1 MAKTVSFCQGK
12 GSLSHNNRTFRP
24 KNVDSSKSCNNI
36 TFIKIP
42 IEQAYE
48 NCFARAVERYNTKQK
63 RADRRI
69 KDGYF
74 RYAFSHAPC
83 NNVIVAADKRKSF
96 YEDIVQIGC
105 KDDTGTGSPDAE
117 IAAECLTEYIKGFIK
132 RNPNFYV
139 FNAVLHNDE
148 ATPHLHIDYIPI
160 GHYKRGVDTQN
171 GLAQALKEMGHGEG
185 ENAISRW
192 RAAEVKILT
201 EICNR
206 HGIEISEPQKSR
218 GSLTVEQYKEYAEAK
233 GQAEDM
239 KQQVAR
245 LEEQAKNADK
255 LLHHRE
261 ELRTQVEEIIDSLDE
276 QYQEKT
282 AAIEHL
288 DEQIAEKTTALTE
301 TTAELTASATKVT
314 KIKRIDE
321 IETGKT
327 VLGGKITM
335 SREDYGTLTDLAK
348 KQLASE
354 KKESELNAEITKLK
368 KENEEAAK
376 RNAALEQKVQD
387 YYNIREELRN
397 TKNELGSL
405 KSLHKKVLEFI
416 EGLKL
421 TQKLQEFLKQRA
433 RGVKC

>member
-1 MAKTVSFCQGK
+1 
-12 GSLSHNNRTFRP
+12 
-24 KNVDSSKSCNNI
+24 
-36 TFIKIP
+36 
-42 IEQAYE
+42 
-48 NCFARAVERYNTKQK
+48 
-63 RADRRI
+63 
-69 KDGYF
+69 
-74 RYAFSHAPC
+74 
-83 NNVIVAADKRKSF
+83 
-96 YEDIVQIGC
+96 
-105 KDDTGTGSPDAE
+105 
-117 IAAECLTEYIKGFIK
+117 
-132 RNPNFYV
+132 
-139 FNAVLHNDE
+139 
-148 ATPHLHIDYIPI
+148 
-160 GHYKRGVDTQN
+160 
-171 GLAQALKEMGHGEG
+171 
-185 ENAISRW
+185 
-192 RAAEVKILT
+192 VKILT

-245 LEEQAKNADK
+245 LEEKVQNADR

-282 AAIEHL
+282 AEIEHL

-368 KENEEAAK
+368 EENRKSAEKNDALTQEVRSLYPIKAAL
-376 RNAALEQKVQD
+376 RNAE
-387 YYNIREELRN
+387 RERD
-397 TKNELGSL
+397 SL
-405 KSLHKKVLEFI
+405 KAKFQKIMEFI
-416 EGLKL
+416 ESLKL
-421 TQKLQEFLKQRA
+421 TQKLQEFLQPVR
-433 RGVKC
+433 RGVRR

>member
-36 TFIKIP
+36 TFVKMP

-48 NCFARAVERYNTKQK
+48 NCFGEAVERYNAKQK

-105 KDDTGTGSPDAE
+105 KNDTGTGSPDAE
-117 IAAECLTEYIKGFIK
+117 IATECLTEYIEGFIK

-139 FNAVLHNDE
+139 FNAVLRNDE
-148 ATPHLHIDYIPI
+148 ATPHLHIDSIPI

-171 GLAQALKEMGHGEG
+171 GLAQALKEMGHGDG

-206 HGIEISEPQKSR
+206 HGIEIFEPQKSR

-245 LEEQAKNADK
+245 LEEQ
-255 LLHHRE
+255 
-261 ELRTQVEEIIDSLDE
+261 
-276 QYQEKT
+276 
-282 AAIEHL
+282 
-288 DEQIAEKTTALTE
+288 IAVKTTALNE
-301 TTAELTASATKVT
+301 TTAELAKSAIKVT

-327 VLGGKITM
+327 IIGGKITM
-335 SREDYGTLTDLAK
+335 SREDYGNLTNLAK

-368 KENEEAAK
+368 EENRKSAEK
-376 RNAALEQKVQD
+376 NAALTQEVHSLYPLKAALRNAERERDSLKAKFQKVMD
-387 YYNIREELRN
+387 
-397 TKNELGSL
+397 
-405 KSLHKKVLEFI
+405 FI
-416 EGLKL
+416 ESLKL
-421 TQKLQEFLKQRA
+421 TQKLQEFLQPVR
-433 RGVKC
+433 RGVRR

>member
-24 KNVDSSKSCNNI
+24 KNVDSSKSCNNV
-36 TFIKIP
+36 TFIKMP

-48 NCFARAVERYNTKQK
+48 NCFAKAVERYNAKQK

-105 KDDTGTGSPDAE
+105 KDDTGTGSSDAK
-117 IAAECLTEYIKGFIK
+117 IAAECLTEYIEGFIE

-171 GLAQALKEMGHGEG
+171 GLAQALKEMGHGDG

-192 RAAEVKILT
+192 RATEVKILT

-206 HGIEISEPQKSR
+206 HGIEISAPQKSR

-245 LEEQAKNADK
+245 LEK
-255 LLHHRE
+255 
-261 ELRTQVEEIIDSLDE
+261 
-276 QYQEKT
+276 
-282 AAIEHL
+282 
-288 DEQIAEKTTALTE
+288 QIAEKTTALTE
-301 TTAELTASATKVT
+301 TTAELATSASKVT

-327 VLGGKITM
+327 ILGGKITM
-335 SREDYGTLTDLAK
+335 SKDNYGTLTDLAK

-354 KKESELNAEITKLK
+354 KKESELVTEIAKLK
-368 KENEEAAK
+368 EENRKSAEK
-376 RNAALEQKVQD
+376 NAALTQEVRSLYPLKAALRNAERERDNLKAKFQKVM
-387 YYNIREELRN
+387 
-397 TKNELGSL
+397 
-405 KSLHKKVLEFI
+405 EFI
-416 EGLKL
+416 ESLKL
-421 TQKLQEFLKQRA
+421 TQKLQEFLQPVR
-433 RGVKC
+433 RGLRR

>member
-48 NCFARAVERYNTKQK
+48 NCFAKAVERYNAKQK

-117 IAAECLTEYIKGFIK
+117 IAAECLTEYIEGFIK
-132 RNPNFYV
+132 HNPNFYV

-192 RAAEVKILT
+192 RAAEVKVLT
-201 EICNR
+201 EICKR

-245 LEEQAKNADK
+245 LEEQ
-255 LLHHRE
+255 
-261 ELRTQVEEIIDSLDE
+261 
-276 QYQEKT
+276 
-282 AAIEHL
+282 
-288 DEQIAEKTTALTE
+288 IAVKTTALTE

-327 VLGGKITM
+327 IIGGKITI

-368 KENEEAAK
+368 EENRKSAEKNDALTQEVRSLYPLKVAL
-376 RNAALEQKVQD
+376 RNAEHERD
-387 YYNIREELRN
+387 N
-397 TKNELGSL
+397 L
-405 KSLHKKVLEFI
+405 KAKFQRVMDFI
-416 EGLKL
+416 ESLKL
-421 TQKLQEFLKQRA
+421 TQKLQEFLQPVR
-433 RGVKC
+433 RGVRR

>member
-1 MAKTVSFCQGK
+1 MANTVSFCQGK

-24 KNVDSSKSCNNI
+24 KNVDSSKSINNI
-36 TFIKIP
+36 TFVKMP

-48 NCFARAVERYNTKQK
+48 NCFAKAVERYNAKQK

-117 IAAECLTEYIKGFIK
+117 IAAECLTEYIESFIK

-160 GHYKRGVDTQN
+160 GHYNRGVDTQN
-171 GLAQALKEMGHGEG
+171 GLAQALKEMGHGDG

-206 HGIEISEPQKSR
+206 RGIEISEPQKSR

-233 GQAEDM
+233 EQAEDM

-261 ELRTQVEEIIDSLDE
+261 ELRIQVEEIIDSLDE

-288 DEQIAEKTTALTE
+288 DEQIAEKTTALAE

-368 KENEEAAK
+368 EENRKSAEKNDALTQEVRSLYPLKAAL
-376 RNAALEQKVQD
+376 RNAERERDNLKAKFQKVM
-387 YYNIREELRN
+387 
-397 TKNELGSL
+397 
-405 KSLHKKVLEFI
+405 EFI
-416 EGLKL
+416 ESLKL
-421 TQKLQEFLKQRA
+421 TQKLQEFLQPVK
-433 RGVKC
+433 RGVRR

>member
-36 TFIKIP
+36 TFIKMP
-42 IEQAYE
+42 IEQAYD
-48 NCFARAVERYNTKQK
+48 NCFGEAVERYNAKQK

-117 IAAECLTEYIKGFIK
+117 IAADCLTEYIEGFIK

-139 FNAVLHNDE
+139 LNAVLHNDE

-218 GSLTVEQYKEYAEAK
+218 GSLTVEQYKEYAETK

-245 LEEQAKNADK
+245 LEEQ
-255 LLHHRE
+255 
-261 ELRTQVEEIIDSLDE
+261 
-276 QYQEKT
+276 
-282 AAIEHL
+282 
-288 DEQIAEKTTALTE
+288 IAEKTTALTE
-301 TTAELTASATKVT
+301 TTAKLTASAAKVT

-354 KKESELNAEITKLK
+354 KKESELNAEIAKLK
-368 KENEEAAK
+368 EENRKSAEKNDALTQEVRSLYPLKAAL
-376 RNAALEQKVQD
+376 RNAE
-387 YYNIREELRN
+387 RERD
-397 TKNELGSL
+397 SL
-405 KSLHKKVLEFI
+405 KAKFQRVMEFI
-416 EGLKL
+416 ESLKL
-421 TQKLQEFLKQRA
+421 TQKLQEFLQPVR
-433 RGVKC
+433 RGVRR

>member
-74 RYAFSHAPC
+74 HYAFSHAPC
-83 NNVIVAADKRKSF
+83 NNVIVATDKRKSF

-117 IAAECLTEYIKGFIK
+117 IAAECLTEYIESFIK

-171 GLAQALKEMGHGEG
+171 GLAQALKEMGHGDG

-261 ELRTQVEEIIDSLDE
+261 ELRTQVEEIIDNLDE

-368 KENEEAAK
+368 EENRKSTEKNDALTQEIRSLYPLKAAL
-376 RNAALEQKVQD
+376 RNAE
-387 YYNIREELRN
+387 RERD
-397 TKNELGSL
+397 SL
-405 KSLHKKVLEFI
+405 KAKFQRVMEFI
-416 EGLKL
+416 ESLKL
-421 TQKLQEFLKQRA
+421 TQKLQEFLQPVR
-433 RGVKC
+433 RGVRR